1 MGFEQI
7 IYEVRDSICTVTP
20 NRPEKLN
27 ALTSTMLEEML
38 QALEQA
44 DHDDG
49 VRAVIVTGAG
59 RAFCAGADL
68 GRGGRTFD
76 RGARDGA
83 PEAEAHRDG
92 GGVFALRAFEMKKP

>member
-7 IYEVRDSICTVTP
+7 IYEVRDSICTVTL

-27 ALTSTMLEEML
+27 ALTSTMLAEML

-49 VRAVIVTGAG
+49 VRAVIVTGTG

-68 GRGGRTFD
+68 GRGVVPSIEGPGMAPPR
-76 RGARDGA
+76 ARRIAMEAACLHSA
-83 PEAEAHRDG
+83 PSR
-92 GGVFALRAFEMKKP
+92 

>member
-7 IYEVRDSICTVTP
+7 LYEVRDSICTVTL

-27 ALTSTMLEEML
+27 ALTSTMLAEML

-59 RAFCAGADL
+59 RAFCAGPTSAAEL
-68 GRGGRTFD
+68 VPSIEGPGMAPPR
-76 RGARDGA
+76 ARRIA
-83 PEAEAHRDG
+83 TEAACLHSVPSR
-92 GGVFALRAFEMKKP
+92 